1 MKNFKSWII
10 LIALLISYYLGK
22 AQTILGDPNTNS
34 NTKLYVYE
42 YYHHTVDQEWI
53 KLFTIK
59 NYDPSQGFWGK
70 GGVAGR
76 AYFVDYQGSGGSYI
90 DFSFPQKLSGTQKPI
105 IQLSGNSANQ
115 LQWYAKISNENGNEE
130 LYDVYIKTP
139 SANLGLTF
147 LIRGNDFTPYFQK
160 ETTIPT
166 QFTWS
171 SIANPESFSFFNNAG
186 NIGFGTLNPT
196 EKLSVNGKIR
206 AKEIKVDAANWP
218 DYVFEDGYKVE
229 TLKELESYIRA
240 NKHLPGMPSAKDV
253 EGNGLELGE
262 MVKLQQKK
270 IEELTLHLIEKEK
283 QLQNQEN
290 KVNQLTSK
298 LTQQDITIQKI
309 LKKLK

>member
-10 LIALLISYYLGK
+10 LIALLISYQLGK

-34 NTKLYVYE
+34 ITKLYVYE

-53 KLFTIK
+53 KLFSIK
-59 NYDPSQGFWGK
+59 NYNPSQGFWGK

-76 AYFVDYQGSGGSYI
+76 AYFIDYQGLGGSYI

-105 IQLSGNSANQ
+105 LQLSGNSANQ

-139 SANLGLTF
+139 VANLGLTF

-160 ETTIPT
+160 ETNIPT

-206 AKEIKVDAANWP
+206 AKEIKVDASNWP
-218 DYVFEDGYKVE
+218 DYVFGEGYNLG
-229 TLKELESYIRA
+229 TLKELESYIKT
-240 NKHLPGMPSAKDV
+240 NKHLPGMPTTKEIAS
-253 EGNGLELGE
+253 NGLEIGE
-262 MVKLQQKK
+262 IVRLQQEK
-270 IEELTLHLIEKEK
+270 IEELTLHLIDKDKE
-283 QLQNQEN
+283 LNQE
-290 KVNQLTSK
+290 KAKNQSQEERITK
-298 LTQQDITIQKI
+298 LERSLKI
-309 LKKLK
+309 RK

>member
-1 MKNFKSWII
+1 MKNFKFWII
-10 LIALLISYYLGK
+10 LIALLIGYHLGN
-22 AQTILGDPNTNS
+22 AQTILGDPNKNS

-42 YYHHTVDQEWI
+42 YYHHTVEQEWI
-53 KLFTIK
+53 KLFSIK
-59 NYDPSQGFWGK
+59 NYNPSQGFWGK

-105 IQLSGNSANQ
+105 LQLSGNSANQ

-139 SANLGLTF
+139 IANLGLTF

-160 ETTIPT
+160 ENTTPT

-171 SIANPESFSFFNNAG
+171 SNANPESFSFFNNSG

-206 AKEIKVDAANWP
+206 AKEVKVEAANWP
-218 DYVFEDGYKVE
+218 DYVFEEGYKVG
-229 TLKELESYIRA
+229 TLEVLESYIKTH
-240 NKHLPGMPSAKDV
+240 KHLPGMPSAKDV
-253 EGNGLELGE
+253 EANGIAVSE
-262 MVKLQQKK
+262 MLKLQQQK
-270 IEELTLHLIEKEK
+270 IEELTLQLIELSKKVET
-283 QLQNQEN
+283 QNADLKGLKN
-290 KVNQLTSK
+290 KK
-298 LTQQDITIQKI
+298 
-309 LKKLK
+309 